1 MFSDPQVSNLIQ
13 KFQNKVKKPE
23 GMDDKI
29 PDDFVS
35 GHGHDPNTFNKP
47 KEEPKKEEPK
57 KEVPKKEEPKKE
69 LLLLKDKATKLFKE
83 KKFSEAKDV
92 YQEC

>member
-23 GMDDKI
+23 GFDDKI

>member
-1 MFSDPQVSNLIQ
+1 MFSDPQVSSLMQ

-23 GMDDKI
+23 GMDDKL

-35 GHGHDPNTFNKP
+35 GHGHDPSTFNVP
-47 KEEPKKEEPK
+47 TDTFKEVPMKAEPKKDES
-57 KEVPKKEEPKKE
+57 KKE
-69 LLLLKDKATKLFKE
+69 LLKLKEKATNLFKS